1 MVEVFGA
8 DLMFAITAVWWLVL
22 RLVVELCAT
31 AAPRPTSV
39 MSPLS
44 AVCQMK
50 VNRWRKIPM
59 S

>member
-1 MVEVFGA
+1 MDEVFGV
-8 DLMFAITAVWWLVL
+8 DLMFTITAVWWLVL
-22 RLVVELCAT
+22 RLVVELCVT
-31 AAPRPTSV
+31 LAARPASV
-39 MSPLS
+39 TSPLT